1 MSLSQNF
8 RQPTY
13 LGYLAILRIAVGY
26 HFASVALPKIT
37 GPFLHG
43 KALTED
49 LAKTALK
56 DPIGLHQSFI
66 LGTVVPHAQFF
77 SHLVAFGE
85 MAIGLSLL
93 FGCLVRLSAAFG
105 AFHNLNILLAI
116 AWANGGPQLGINRI
130 FVILE
135 LIFVFASAGRALG
148 LDGILKRRYPN
159 TKLF

>member
-8 RQPTY
+8 KQPTY

-26 HFASVALPKIT
+26 YFASVALPKIT

-43 KALTED
+43 KALAED
-49 LAKTALK
+49 LTKTALK
-56 DPIGLHQSFI
+56 DPIGFHQTFI
-66 LGTVVPHAQFF
+66 LSTVVPHAQFF
-77 SHLVAFGE
+77 GHLVAFGE
-85 MAIGLSLL
+85 MAIGLSFL
-93 FGCLVRLSAAFG
+93 FGCLVRISAAFG

-130 FVILE
+130 FIILE

-148 LDGILKRRYPN
+148 LDGILKRCCPN
-159 TKLF
+159 SKLF